1 MKRQIAA
8 SALALGI
15 LAGCSTAGSQ
25 VSRHNATLYVAG
37 VLEETYAG
45 KAGQSYYTLVDH
57 TDEDAQKAFAK
68 NLEAEYA
75 QRLCVRFHLEDQF
88 ISRELKEDY
97 LALLDTVYRR
107 AGFQVKTAT
116 PLEGD
121 RYCVEL
127 SVTPVT
133 FFAAAYA
140 DGFEDLRKTFE
151 KEHGQAEE
159 ADGAQEPDDA
169 GEGRTTPAPEGD
181 DPRSETKAQRRKAEE
196 ALASAWAQ
204 EVYDYLY
211 ARLDA
216 VTTGAPVTKL
226 VLVSADKDGFYSL
239 SETDLQEI
247 DNLVLQY

>member
-1 MKRQIAA
+1 MKKQIAA

-45 KAGQSYYTLVDH
+45 KAGQSYYTLVGH

-75 QRLCVRFHLEDQF
+75 QRLCVRFHLEDKF
-88 ISRELKEDY
+88 ISRKLKQDY
-97 LALLDTVYRR
+97 LDLLDTVYRR
-107 AGFQVKTAT
+107 ADFQVKTAT
-116 PLEGD
+116 PLEGE

-127 SVTPVT
+127 TVTPVT

-140 DGFEDLRKTFE
+140 DGFEELREAFE
-151 KEHGQAEE
+151 EDHAQPEE
-159 ADGAQEPDDA
+159 TDDAQGADDA
-169 GEGRTTPAPEGD
+169 GTDRPAPAAEGD
-181 DPRSETKAQRRKAEE
+181 DPKADAKAQLRKEEE

-226 VLVSADKDGFYSL
+226 VLVGADKDGFYSL